1 MTDSKTTSMILTTQS
16 TCNTFQIPAQ
26 LTAMAAT
33 GSMSSSI
40 SMIPTAGE
48 TSPTTVLVDV
58 MADCSNGV
66 SKLKRI
72 QDYSSQLLLPEEM
85 IYQNDLIKVW
95 SIEDEEMAG
104 GSNQSM
110 TQIGEEP
117 TYNKASVTLAG
128 SKLTEEMIP
137 TTISFLSEEMDESSV
152 EEEEDDLLL
161 ALSHTALL
169 SPLQS
174 PLREVSLSTRESGNI
189 KTAPELPLLSPMS
202 YPQVSRSTRESSSI
216 KMAPKLLS
224 APLSPMPF
232 PRVSRSTEES
242 GNTKMVV
249 IDDSTTSL
257 DQNVPAKTIPS
268 RGHRRGHRRNK
279 SHFDFQFL

>member
-1 MTDSKTTSMILTTQS
+1 
-16 TCNTFQIPAQ
+16 
-26 LTAMAAT
+26 
-33 GSMSSSI
+33 
-40 SMIPTAGE
+40 MIPTAGE

-58 MADCSNGV
+58 IADCSNGL
-66 SKLKRI
+66 SQLKRI

-95 SIEDEEMAG
+95 SIEEEEMAG
-104 GSNQSM
+104 ESNQTM
-110 TQIGEEP
+110 TQNCEEP

-128 SKLTEEMIP
+128 SMSTEETIP
-137 TTISFLSEEMDESSV
+137 MTISFRPEEMDEFSL

-161 ALSHTALL
+161 ALSHTD
-169 SPLQS
+169 
-174 PLREVSLSTRESGNI
+174 RTSL
-189 KTAPELPLLSPMS
+189 APELPLLSPMS
-202 YPQVSRSTRESSSI
+202 SPQVSRSTRGSSSI

-232 PRVSRSTEES
+232 PLVSRSTEES
-242 GNTKMVV
+242 DIVKMVV

-257 DQNVPAKTIPS
+257 DQNVPAKKIPS